1 MKHYEIQEMTDGKW
15 KRFLYWYGMKKGYAT
30 GAFRMLVGFSTTGIR
45 YRLIS
50 SDGEVIE
57 EKQSAS
63 VPKINYGRS

>member
-1 MKHYEIQEMTDGKW
+1 
-15 KRFLYWYGMKKGYAT
+15 
-30 GAFRMLVGFSTTGIR
+30 MLVGFSTTGIR